1 MSKVV
6 GIRLAEQRFAELQRA
21 ARAVGR
27 TPSELAGRLV
37 EEGLRQRAFPGI
49 DFRDTPIGRQAFLAG
64 TRLGVWHIALIA
76 PEYGGRADDIGA
88 GLGVAPSAVAAALAY
103 AGTYPDEITA
113 AIEDS
118 AALNRRVAALVA
130 VPGMSVDGE

>member
-21 ARAVGR
+21 ARAAGR

-37 EEGLRQRAFPGI
+37 EEGLRQRTFPGI

-64 TRLGVWHIALIA
+64 TRLSVWHIALIA
-76 PEYGGRADDIGA
+76 PEYGGRADAIGA
-88 GLGVAPSAVAAALAY
+88 NLGVVPSAVAAALAY
-103 AGTYPDEITA
+103 ADAHSDEVAA

-130 VPGMSVDGE
+130 ARGASGDEA